1 MNMGHGCSIGSMG
14 SPSKIIATSLR
25 REPDVASLRLLGSSR
40 RAGLSPGAVLAYA
53 VSFAAV
59 GCLDALVPHLLRQ
72 RVSCHL
78 DGDDDLQKYNPLDKA
93 Y

>member
-1 MNMGHGCSIGSMG
+1 MRVGG
-14 SPSKIIATSLR
+14 SPR
-25 REPDVASLRLLGSSR
+25 VGHEPDVASPRLLGPYR
-40 RAGLSPGAVLAYA
+40 RVEVSTAAVLAWA

-59 GCLDALVPHLLRQ
+59 GSLDALVPHLLRQ

-93 Y
+93 H